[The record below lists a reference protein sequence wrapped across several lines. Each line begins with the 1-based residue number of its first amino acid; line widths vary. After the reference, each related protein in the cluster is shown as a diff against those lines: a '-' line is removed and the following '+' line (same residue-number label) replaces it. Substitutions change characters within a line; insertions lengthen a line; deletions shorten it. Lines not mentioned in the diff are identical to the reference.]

1 MWYQAYIYQSL
12 ILTVNNW
19 LCLLELQYMEL
30 LPARQ
35 LDIMQCAILANSK
48 WQIGVGTG

>member
-1 MWYQAYIYQSL
+1 MWYEAYIYWSL
-12 ILTVNNW
+12 ILTVNN
-19 LCLLELQYMEL
+19 CLLELQYMEL